1 VARSGGQ
8 GDAVDLKVTRYEIDP
23 HGVAT
28 LTLDRP
34 GRGNSWTGRM
44 HDEYRW
50 ICQQLDDDPA
60 ARIIVVTGAGNAF
73 CAGAD
78 FKALDSYVGA
88 EKYDPALSVDAARP
102 GYGVRPEF
110 DNDMVWQLG
119 LRTPMIAAVNGACAG
134 IAVALAAFCDLRFAV
149 DDAKI
154 TTVAPK
160 IGLPAEYGLAWI
172 LPRLMGVTH
181 AADVLYTGRIIRA
194 AEMRDWGFFNR
205 VLPREDFHAAVDEYA
220 HTVAAVSPAAVTTTK
235 RQLWG
240 DLLHADPAAAVETS
254 KQFIGEHMRTPD
266 YAEGVAAL
274 REKRAPRFGS
284 AVPAVPEVQ
293 S

>member
-1 VARSGGQ
+1 M
-8 GDAVDLKVTRYEIDP
+8 DLKVTRYEIDP

-50 ICQQLDDDPA
+50 ICKLLDDDPA
-60 ARIIVVTGAGNAF
+60 VRVIVLTGAGDIF

-78 FKALDSYVGA
+78 FKALDGYVGA
-88 EKYDPALSVDAARP
+88 ERYDPALSPTAEQP

-110 DNDMVWQLG
+110 DADMVWQLG
-119 LRTPMIAAVNGACAG
+119 MRTPMIAAVNGACAG
-134 IAVALAAFCDLRFAV
+134 IAVAIAAFCDLRFAV
-149 DDAKI
+149 EDAKI
-154 TTVAPK
+154 TTVAPR

-181 AADVLYTGRIIRA
+181 AADVLYTGRIIQA
-194 AEMRDWGFFNR
+194 LEMRDWGFFNR
-205 VLPREDFHAAVDEYA
+205 VLPRTGFAAAVDEYA
-220 HTVAAVSPAAVTTTK
+220 HLLAAASPTAVTTTK
-235 RQLWG
+235 RQLWAE
-240 DLLHADPAAAVETS
+240 LLNSDPRAAVESS
-254 KQFIGEHMRTPD
+254 KELIGEHMRGPD

-274 REKRAPRFGS
+274 KAKRSPRFGS
-284 AVPAVPEVQ
+284 TAVPEEPR
-293 S
+293 

>member
-1 VARSGGQ
+1 M
-8 GDAVDLKVTRYEIDP
+8 DLKVTRYEIDP

-50 ICQQLDDDPA
+50 ICKRLDDDPA
-60 ARIIVVTGAGNAF
+60 VRVIVLTGAGDIF

-88 EKYDPALSVDAARP
+88 EKYDPALSPTAERP

-110 DNDMVWQLG
+110 DADMVWQLG
-119 LRTPMIAAVNGACAG
+119 LRTPMIAAINGACAG

-181 AADVLYTGRIIRA
+181 AADVLYTGRVIRA
-194 AEMRDWGFFNR
+194 VEMRDWGFFNQ
-205 VLPREDFHAAVDEYA
+205 VLPRAEFGASVDEYA
-220 HTVAAVSPAAVTTTK
+220 HVLAAVSPAAVTTTK
-235 RQLWG
+235 RQLWAE
-240 DLLHADPAAAVETS
+240 LLNADPRAAVESS
-254 KQFIGEHMRTPD
+254 KELIGEHMRGPD
-266 YAEGVAAL
+266 YAEGVAAMK
-274 REKRAPRFGS
+274 EKRSPRFG
-284 AVPAVPEVQ
+284 VPVPTVPEEQ
-293 S
+293 R